1 VKQFVVVDEN
11 ELILVE
17 ASGRCRVAGARE
29 HIAHVGDLRHTLGQ
43 LLLLL
48 MMLLRRAAWSSQ
60 HDRKPADCFRV
71 VVRHLKRRIKSLT
84 RRRRIAGGNILLQ
97 HG

>member
-1 VKQFVVVDEN
+1 MKQFVVVDEN

-29 HIAHVGDLRHTLGQ
+29 HIAHVGDLRHTLGE
-43 LLLLL
+43 LLLL
-48 MMLLRRAAWSSQ
+48 MLLRGAAWSSQ

-84 RRRRIAGGNILLQ
+84 RRRRIAGGNILVQ